1 MKLNFAPFPNLAT
14 ERLILRRMNVADQN
28 EIFFLRSNE
37 SVLEFIDIP
46 KAETVD
52 DAIKFIEKINNCIAQ
67 NESIMWAITL
77 KENNTLIGTICLW
90 NIDAENNKAEIGY
103 MLHPNFQAK
112 GIMQEAVVKIIEYGF
127 EAMQLNSIIAAF
139 QSNNLRSLKLLERN
153 GFFYESTQDGY
164 LIYALQKPNP

>member
-1 MKLNFAPFPNLAT
+1 M
-14 ERLILRRMNVADQN
+14 RRMNVADQN

>member
-1 MKLNFAPFPNLAT
+1 M
-14 ERLILRRMNVADQN
+14 RRMNVADQN

-127 EAMQLNSIIAAF
+127 EAMQLNSIVAAF

>member
-14 ERLILRRMNVADQN
+14 ERLLLRRMNVADQN

-127 EAMQLNSIIAAF
+127 EAMQLNSIVAAF